1 MKELISILPELM
13 LLLMLASVFGIT
25 FLITAEIINRVTLL
39 KGKSRVIMASLIS
52 VFATVGTVLVLLMDS
67 VTVPEGARRVAV
79 NYSLLPGVFIGGVII
94 LLELLVLE
102 AAPLSDTK
110 SKVSGKEREQS
121 SMKSKPFGRP
131 KNRGPAGTKA
141 KQAAGKAGS

>member
-1 MKELISILPELM
+1 MKELISMLPELM

-25 FLITAEIINRVTLL
+25 FLITAEIINRMTLL

-79 NYSLLPGVFIGGVII
+79 NYSLLPGVFIGAVII
-94 LLELLVLE
+94 LLELLVF
-102 AAPLSDTK
+102 AASPSRETENEVSGRGPGQSSTK
-110 SKVSGKEREQS
+110 SK
-121 SMKSKPFGRP
+121 PPGRP
-131 KNRGPAGTKA
+131 KNRAPSGTKA
-141 KQAAGKAGS
+141 HSASFVQEK